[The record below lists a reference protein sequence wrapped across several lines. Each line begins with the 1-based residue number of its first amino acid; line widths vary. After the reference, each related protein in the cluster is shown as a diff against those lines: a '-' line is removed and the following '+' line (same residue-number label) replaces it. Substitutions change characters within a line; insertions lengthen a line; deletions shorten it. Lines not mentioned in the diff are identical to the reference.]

1 MVAASAEGAWIT
13 DVEGRRYLD
22 CLAAYSA
29 VNFGHRNPEII
40 ATAHAQLDTV
50 TLVSRAFHSDRL
62 GPFCEALA
70 ELCGKDMVLPMNSG
84 AEAVESGIKV
94 ARKWGTD
101 VKGVPAG
108 HRQYH
113 RGAQQLP
120 RPHHHHH
127 QLLRRRDRPPWL
139 RPVHAR
145 ASARCPSATPTPW
158 PPRST
163 TNTVAVLIEPIQ
175 GEAGIIVPPDDYLP
189 RVRALCTE
197 RNVLMIADEIQSG
210 LARTG
215 RTFACDHWGV
225 VPDIYLLGKAL
236 GGGVVPLSAVVADRD
251 ILGVLHPGEHGSTFG
266 GNPLAAAIGTTV
278 VAMLRRGE
286 FQSRS
291 TELGERLHARLRAL
305 IGHGV
310 IAVRGMGLWAG
321 VDIDPSLGTGK
332 QISMKL
338 AERGVLVK
346 DTHGSTLR
354 FAPPLVITAEEID
367 WAIGQFADVL
377 ADIGFTLDPVL
388 QSSRTGG
395 TMTAPSLSLSQQLL
409 RRRPVIGR
417 AGRAWRLR
425 PSEAK
430 YRHVPADDVRCR
442 RHRRHRHLLRAAAA
456 VPEAGPAVLDLVRPR
471 RHRGRPLR
479 HLLRGDGV
487 GGAGFG
493 LDLLLRLHHDGR
505 VRRDGRGGLPAA
517 RVRRLHLRGR
527 GRVERLP
534 EQVAGQPVW
543 VGSCRSH

>member
-1 MVAASAEGAWIT
+1 MLHAGGTSVTILDSVTATDAAIAADHRRVAHNYSPLPVVAASAEGVWIT

-94 ARKWGTD
+94 ARKWGHD
-101 VKGVPAG
+101 VKGVAAD
-108 HRQYH
+108 
-113 RGAQQLP
+113 RGNIVVAHNNFHG
-120 RPHHHHH
+120 RTTTIISFSDDETA
-127 QLLRRRDRPPWL
+127 RRGFGPYTPGF
-139 RPVHAR
+139 R
-145 ASARCPSATPTPW
+145 AVPFGDADAMADAIDD
-158 PPRST
+158 
-163 TNTVAVLIEPIQ
+163 NTVAVLIEPIQ

-225 VPDIYLLGKAL
+225 APDIYLLGKAL
-236 GGGVVPLSAVVADRD
+236 GGGVVPVSAVVANGD

-278 VAMLRRGE
+278 VGILQRGE
-286 FQSRS
+286 FQARS
-291 TELGERLHARLRAL
+291 TELGQHLHARLRAL

-310 IAVRGMGLWAG
+310 VAVRGMGLWAG
-321 VDIDPSLGTGK
+321 VDIEPSLATGK
-332 QISMKL
+332 QISLKL

-354 FAPPLVITAEEID
+354 FAPPLVITSEEID

-377 ADIGFTLDPVL
+377 AEVGPDLTG
-388 QSSRTGG
+388 SS
-395 TMTAPSLSLSQQLL
+395 S
-409 RRRPVIGR
+409 
-417 AGRAWRLR
+417 
-425 PSEAK
+425 
-430 YRHVPADDVRCR
+430 
-442 RHRRHRHLLRAAAA
+442 
-456 VPEAGPAVLDLVRPR
+456 
-471 RHRGRPLR
+471 
-479 HLLRGDGV
+479 
-487 GGAGFG
+487 
-493 LDLLLRLHHDGR
+493 
-505 VRRDGRGGLPAA
+505 
-517 RVRRLHLRGR
+517 
-527 GRVERLP
+527 
-534 EQVAGQPVW
+534 
-543 VGSCRSH
+543 

>member
-1 MVAASAEGAWIT
+1 VTILDTVTTATEAAIAVDDRYVAHNYSPLPVVAVSAEGSWIT

-40 ATAHAQLDTV
+40 ATAHAQLDSV

-108 HRQYH
+108 QGNIVVAHNNFHGRTTTIISFSDDEAAR
-113 RGAQQLP
+113 RGFGP
-120 RPHHHHH
+120 YTPGF
-127 QLLRRRDRPPWL
+127 
-139 RPVHAR
+139 R
-145 ASARCPSATPTPW
+145 AVPFGDAEAMAAAIDED
-158 PPRST
+158 
-163 TNTVAVLIEPIQ
+163 TVAVLIEPIQ

-236 GGGVVPLSAVVADRD
+236 GGGVVPVSAVVANRD

-278 VAMLRRGE
+278 VEMLQRGE
-286 FQSRS
+286 FQYRS
-291 TELGERLHARLRAL
+291 TELGERLHGRLRAL
-305 IGHGV
+305 IGQGV
-310 IAVRGMGLWAG
+310 VAVRGTGLWAG
-321 VDIDPSLGTGK
+321 VDIDPVLGTGK

-346 DTHGSTLR
+346 DTQGSTLR
-354 FAPPLVITAEEID
+354 FAPPLVITGEEID
-367 WAIGQFADVL
+367 WAIGQLADVL
-377 ADIGFTLDPVL
+377 AD
-388 QSSRTGG
+388 TGSHLSG
-395 TMTAPSLSLSQQLL
+395 T
-409 RRRPVIGR
+409 
-417 AGRAWRLR
+417 
-425 PSEAK
+425 
-430 YRHVPADDVRCR
+430 
-442 RHRRHRHLLRAAAA
+442 
-456 VPEAGPAVLDLVRPR
+456 
-471 RHRGRPLR
+471 
-479 HLLRGDGV
+479 
-487 GGAGFG
+487 
-493 LDLLLRLHHDGR
+493 
-505 VRRDGRGGLPAA
+505 
-517 RVRRLHLRGR
+517 
-527 GRVERLP
+527 
-534 EQVAGQPVW
+534 
-543 VGSCRSH
+543 